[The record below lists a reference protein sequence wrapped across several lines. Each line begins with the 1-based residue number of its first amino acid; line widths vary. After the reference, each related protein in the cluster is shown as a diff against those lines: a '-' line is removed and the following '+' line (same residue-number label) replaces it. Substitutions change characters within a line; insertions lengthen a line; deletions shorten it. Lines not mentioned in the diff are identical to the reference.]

1 MIEGNCSVAANVL
14 HAERSEGESI
24 WETLLW
30 APVNLIQVI
39 SLGLVCMLLIPPAL
53 LVRILTRRAEP
64 SLWMARHL
72 WAPIIIG
79 GGLSH
84 LRVSGLEKVD
94 SSRPT
99 LVVCNHQ
106 SYADIPILYRALP
119 LPLHFIGKS
128 ELASV
133 PLIGAFGKAVGT
145 IFVDRSTRRRA
156 TAGISEL
163 THALG
168 RGEWTVSFPEGTR
181 SHDGK
186 VAAFSSGTFASA
198 IAAGADILPV
208 CIVGSNRML
217 RRGGFRVRPASIEVR
232 IGEPVST
239 HGLSAEDRQAQATS
253 SRSAVQHL
261 LEQPALTPQCAS

>member
-1 MIEGNCSVAANVL
+1 MIKGNCGVL
-14 HAERSEGESI
+14 GDPICREQSDAESL

-30 APVNLIQVI
+30 VPVNFIQAL
-39 SLGLVCMLLIPPAL
+39 SLALVCTLLIPPAL
-53 LVRILTRRAEP
+53 LVRLLTRRAEP

-79 GGLSH
+79 GGLSR
-84 LRVSGLEKVD
+84 LRVSGLENVNP
-94 SSRPT
+94 SRPT

-106 SYADIPILYRALP
+106 SYADIPILYRAFP

-128 ELASV
+128 ELSSI

-156 TAGISEL
+156 TVGISEL
-163 THALG
+163 SEALA

-186 VAAFSSGTFASA
+186 VAQFSAGTFASA
-198 IAAGADILPV
+198 ISVGADILPI

-217 RRGGFRVRPASIEVR
+217 RRGGFRVRPASMEVR

-239 HGLSAEDRQAQATS
+239 NGLSAEDRQSLAAS
-253 SRSAVQHL
+253 SRNAVQNL
-261 LEQPALTPQCAS
+261 LQGHSALP

>member
-1 MIEGNCSVAANVL
+1 MIDHNCAVFGASTCKEQSDAAGL
-14 HAERSEGESI
+14 WDAM
-24 WETLLW
+24 LW
-30 APVNLIQVI
+30 APINLIQAI

-53 LVRILTRRAEP
+53 LVRLLTGRAEP

-79 GGLSH
+79 GGLSR
-84 LRVSGLEKVD
+84 LRVSGLENIHP
-94 SSRPT
+94 SRPT

-119 LPLHFIGKS
+119 LPVHFIGKS

-156 TAGISEL
+156 SAGISEL
-163 THALG
+163 SNALA

-181 SHDGK
+181 SHDGE

-198 IAAGADILPV
+198 IAAGADILPI
-208 CIVGSNRML
+208 CIVGSNKML
-217 RRGGFRVRPASIEVR
+217 RRGGFRVRPSKIQVR
-232 IGEPVST
+232 IGVPIST
-239 HGLSAEDRQAQATS
+239 CGLSAEDRQTLAS
-253 SRSAVQHL
+253 SVRSVVQNL
-261 LEQPALTPQCAS
+261 LQRRHI

>member
-1 MIEGNCSVAANVL
+1 MIEGNCSVAEGPL
-14 HAERSEGESI
+14 CAERSEGEGI

-30 APVNLIQVI
+30 APVNLIQTI
-39 SLGLVCMLLIPPAL
+39 SLGLVCMFLIPPAL
-53 LVRILTRRAEP
+53 LVRLLTGRAEP

-79 GGLSH
+79 GGLSR

-94 SSRPT
+94 SSLPT

-217 RRGGFRVRPASIEVR
+217 RRGGFRVRPSRIEVR
-232 IGEPVST
+232 IGEPIST
-239 HGLSAEDRQAQATS
+239 SGFSLEDRQNLALSA
-253 SRSAVQHL
+253 RDAVQHL
-261 LEQPALTPQCAS
+261 LQGHSAQP

>member
-1 MIEGNCSVAANVL
+1 MIENNCGVFGDPICTEQSDT
-14 HAERSEGESI
+14 ESL
-24 WETLLW
+24 WENLLW
-30 APVNLIQVI
+30 GLVNFVQAI
-39 SLGLVCMLLIPPAL
+39 SLALVCTLLIPPAL
-53 LVRILTRRAEP
+53 LVRLLTRRAEP

-79 GGLSH
+79 GGLSR
-84 LRVSGLEKVD
+84 LRVSGLENVNPA
-94 SSRPT
+94 RPT

-106 SYADIPILYRALP
+106 SYADIPILYRAFP

-128 ELASV
+128 ELSSI

-163 THALG
+163 SEALA

-186 VAAFSSGTFASA
+186 VAPFSSGTFASA
-198 IAAGADILPV
+198 ISVGADILPI

-217 RRGGFRVRPASIEVR
+217 RRGGFRVRPTSMEVR

-239 HGLSAEDRQAQATS
+239 HGLSAEDRQSLASA
-253 SRSAVQHL
+253 SRNAVQNL
-261 LEQPALTPQCAS
+261 LQGHSNRP

>member
-1 MIEGNCSVAANVL
+1 VIPMIKDNCGVL
-14 HAERSEGESI
+14 GDAICREQSDAESL

-30 APVNLIQVI
+30 APVNLIQAI
-39 SLGLVCMLLIPPAL
+39 SLGLVCILLIPPAL
-53 LVRILTRRAEP
+53 LVRFLTRRSEP

-79 GGLSH
+79 GGLSR
-84 LRVSGLEKVD
+84 LRVSGLENINP
-94 SSRPT
+94 SRPT

-119 LPLHFIGKS
+119 LPVHFIGKS
-128 ELASV
+128 ELSSI

-163 THALG
+163 SEALA

-186 VAAFSSGTFASA
+186 VAQFSAGTFASA
-198 IAAGADILPV
+198 IIVGADILPI

-217 RRGGFRVRPASIEVR
+217 RRGGFRVRPASMEVR
-232 IGEPVST
+232 IGEPVT
-239 HGLSAEDRQAQATS
+239 TQGLSVEDRQILATS
-253 SRSAVQHL
+253 SRNAVQNL
-261 LEQPALTPQCAS
+261 LQGNGALP

>member
-1 MIEGNCSVAANVL
+1 MIEGNCSVAGAPL
-14 HAERSEGESI
+14 CAERSEGEGF

-30 APVNLIQVI
+30 APVNLIQAI

-53 LVRILTRRAEP
+53 LVRLLTGRAEP
-64 SLWMARHL
+64 SLLMARHL

-79 GGLSH
+79 GGLSR
-84 LRVSGLEKVD
+84 LRVTGLEKVD
-94 SSRPT
+94 PSRPT
-99 LVVCNHQ
+99 LIVCNHQ

-119 LPLHFIGKS
+119 VPLHFIGKS
-128 ELASV
+128 ELASI

-156 TAGISEL
+156 TMGISEL
-163 THALG
+163 TDALA

-208 CIVGSNRML
+208 CIVGSKRML
-217 RRGGFRVRPASIEVR
+217 RRGGFRVRPSRIEVR
-232 IGEPVST
+232 IGEPIST
-239 HGLSAEDRQAQATS
+239 HCFSLQDRQNLALSARD
-253 SRSAVQHL
+253 AVQHL
-261 LEQPALTPQCAS
+261 LQGHSAQP